1 MAEETDTKATL
12 PPTPETAQ
20 EQTTETQPQAEEA
33 RFTQKQLNDLI
44 AKEAGTRETK
54 TRNEILEKLGLSSV
68 DDLDK
73 LKARLDSEKTEE
85 QKRAEA
91 LESEKKRAEELE
103 GKTKT
108 ADLIIELL
116 DLGMDKES
124 AKKYAKFANEEDGET
139 AEAKAQAFIRNNEGF
154 VKKSGGNLGIQSGSK
169 KLNETASALASMK
182 KEFGI

>member
-12 PPTPETAQ
+12 PPTPETDAG
-20 EQTTETQPQAEEA
+20 TTGTQPPVDEA
-33 RFTQKQLNDLI
+33 KFTQKQLNDLI
-44 AKEAGTRETK
+44 AKESGTRETK

-108 ADLIIELL
+108 ADLVIELL
-116 DLGMDKES
+116 ALGMDKES

>member
-1 MAEETDTKATL
+1 MAEETEKKL
-12 PPTPETAQ
+12 PPETPA
-20 EQTTETQPQAEEA
+20 TEPATGTQPQVDEA
-33 RFTQKQLNDLI
+33 KYTDKQLNDLI
-44 AKEAGTRETK
+44 AKEAGTRESK
-54 TRNEILEKLGLSSV
+54 TRKELLDKLGLSSV
-68 DDLDK
+68 EDLDK
-73 LKARLDSEKTEE
+73 LKAKLDSEKTEE

-91 LESEKKRAEELE
+91 LESEKKRTEELE
-103 GKTKT
+103 GMTKT

>member
-1 MAEETDTKATL
+1 MAEETEKKL
-12 PPTPETAQ
+12 PPETPA
-20 EQTTETQPQAEEA
+20 TEPATGTQPQVDEA
-33 RFTQKQLNDLI
+33 KYTDKQLNDLI
-44 AKEAGTRETK
+44 AKEAGTRESK
-54 TRNEILEKLGLSSV
+54 TRKELLDKLGLSSV
-68 DDLDK
+68 EDLDK
-73 LKARLDSEKTEE
+73 LKAKLDSEKTEE

-91 LESEKKRAEELE
+91 LEQEKKRAEELE

-116 DLGMDKES
+116 ALGMDKES

-139 AEAKAQAFIRNNEGF
+139 AEAKAQAFIKNNEGF
-154 VKKSGGNLGIQSGSK
+154 VKKSGSNIGIQSGSK

>member
-1 MAEETDTKATL
+1 M
-12 PPTPETAQ
+12 PTPTDPIVPVTPQTDQVTPQ
-20 EQTTETQPQAEEA
+20 EPTTPPVDEA
-33 RFTQKQLNDLI
+33 KFTQKQLNDLI
-44 AKEAGTRETK
+44 AKESGTRETK

-91 LESEKKRAEELE
+91 LESEKKRATELE

-108 ADLIIELL
+108 ADLVIELL
-116 DLGMDKES
+116 ALGMDKES

>member
-1 MAEETDTKATL
+1 MAEETDKKL
-12 PPTPETAQ
+12 QPETPPQ
-20 EQTTETQPQAEEA
+20 EQTTETQPQEEEA
-33 RFTQKQLNDLI
+33 KFTQKQLNDLI

-54 TRNEILEKLGLSSV
+54 TRKELLDKLGLSSV
-68 DDLDK
+68 EDLDK
-73 LKARLDSEKTEE
+73 LKAKLDSEKTEE

-91 LESEKKRAEELE
+91 LEQEKKRAEELE

-116 DLGMDKES
+116 ALGMDKTS
-124 AKKYAKFANEEDGET
+124 AKKYAKFANEEEGET
-139 AEAKAQAFIRNNEGF
+139 AEAKAQAFIRNNDGF

>member
-1 MAEETDTKATL
+1 MAEEIDTKATL
-12 PPTPETAQ
+12 PPTTETAQ
-20 EQTTETQPQAEEA
+20 EQTAGTQPPSDEA
-33 RFTQKQLNDLI
+33 KFTQKQLNDLI
-44 AKEAGTRETK
+44 AKESGTRETK

-73 LKARLDSEKTEE
+73 LKAKLDSEKTEE